1 MKVNTK
7 VRYGL
12 KALAYIAENS
22 TDKKLVR
29 IKEISEDQDIS
40 VQYLEQILFK
50 LKNENIIEGKRGPT
64 GGYKL
69 AIKPEEIDLYM
80 IYRILD
86 DEEKVIDCNEMGE
99 GKVHNCS
106 EAGCGDTCIL
116 FFWITLL
123 LRANVR
129 HFING
134 LALMHFCRLRLR
146 PCCARC
152 SRNA

>member
-69 AIKPEEIDLYM
+69 AIKPEEIDLY
-80 IYRILD
+80 ISQISINND
-86 DEEKVIDCNEMGE
+86 INQEEKQMLTQKLEIKYIIVVKQVVE
-99 GKVHNCS
+99 
-106 EAGCGDTCIL
+106 IL
-116 FFWITLL
+116 VFG
-123 LRANVR
+123 AN
-129 HFING
+129 
-134 LALMHFCRLRLR
+134 LTML
-146 PCCARC
+146 
-152 SRNA
+152 

>member
-1 MKVNTK
+1 M
-7 VRYGL
+7 
-12 KALAYIAENS
+12 
-22 TDKKLVR
+22 
-29 IKEISEDQDIS
+29 
-40 VQYLEQILFK
+40 EQILFK

-106 EAGCGDTCIL
+106 EVGCGDTCIWSKL
-116 FFWITLL
+116 DNAMTKILSETSLQD
-123 LRANVR
+123 
-129 HFING
+129 FINNG
-134 LALMHFCRLRLR
+134 KRI
-146 PCCARC
+146 
-152 SRNA
+152 

>member
-69 AIKPEEIDLYM
+69 AIKAEKIDLYM

-86 DEEKVIDCNEMGE
+86 DEEKVIDCNEMDKSG
-99 GKVHNCS
+99 HNCL
-106 EAGCGDTCIL
+106 EDACGETCIWSKL
-116 FFWITLL
+116 DNAMTKILSETTLQD
-123 LRANVR
+123 
-129 HFING
+129 FIKNG
-134 LALMHFCRLRLR
+134 KRI
-146 PCCARC
+146 
-152 SRNA
+152 